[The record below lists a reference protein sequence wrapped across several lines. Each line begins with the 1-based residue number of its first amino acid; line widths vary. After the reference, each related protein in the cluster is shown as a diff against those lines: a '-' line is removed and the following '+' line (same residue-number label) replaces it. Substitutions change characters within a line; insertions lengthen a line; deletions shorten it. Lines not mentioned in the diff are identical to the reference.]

1 VRPRRS
7 REAPIVV
14 VQAGLRFL
22 VAHAD
27 RPGRGPV
34 VLKLLGLPVILN
46 VAHGIRI
53 VIAEA

>member
-1 VRPRRS
+1 M
-7 REAPIVV
+7 